1 LLRFQVGRHYPANSK
16 SALEVK
22 QANITF
28 SAAKVQ
34 IKTALESAV

>member
-22 QANITF
+22 QANNAFIN
-28 SAAKVQ
+28 SKVQ